1 MKRERPIIV
10 FILPSL
16 AAGGAERVVSFVA
29 ANIEKEE
36 FDSRLVVVGSKEQTA
51 FEITGIPITYLNKS
65 RVLYSV
71 WPIFKL
77 LRKMKPDIVL
87 SAIGH
92 LNTVTAYLSVLF
104 PKIKF
109 VAREVNILSIL
120 KSYQLKKGGISKNF
134 SERRFKFFDKVIC
147 QSNDMLKDLQAEYKI
162 KPEKMVVI
170 NNPITDAFQLDDR
183 LFDSSLP
190 LSFITVA
197 RLKAQKGHERIL
209 RALAEVNF
217 SFNYTIIGDGPELE
231 NVNKLIE
238 ELNLADKIEHVPFT
252 KDVHEYLGR
261 ADLYLQGSFI
271 EGFPNSLVESCAV
284 GTPVLAFDAPGGL
297 NEIIEE
303 GVNGFIVDDH
313 DTFVSKLVAINR
325 LYPFDRV
332 AVSDSVFKKYHKDII
347 LKKYEETLNSLINRH
362 E

>member
-1 MKRERPIIV
+1 MKRERPLIV

-134 SERRFKFFDKVIC
+134 SERRF
-147 QSNDMLKDLQAEYKI
+147 
-162 KPEKMVVI
+162 
-170 NNPITDAFQLDDR
+170 QLDDR

-209 RALAEVNF
+209 LALAEVNF

-332 AVSDSVFKKYHKDII
+332 TVSDSVFKKYHKDII